1 MAAGKK
7 CSRLKL
13 KIDTRPKL
21 DMNPS
26 ESIIENA
33 SMASAPDPNPNPSP
47 SSKPDPDQAPAS
59 PMDSAAEPISPLG
72 YPDQESVP
80 PQQPMSR
87 ASASLAAARR
97 RKSSKGAMMSALRR
111 SASTPNV
118 RGLVAQETMSLADK
132 RRNKLGYHRTSV
144 ACGRY
149 HA

>member
-7 CSRLKL
+7 CSRVKL
-13 KIDTRPKL
+13 KIDTRAKL
-21 DMNPS
+21 DMDPS
-26 ESIIENA
+26 ENIIQNV
-33 SMASAPDPNPNPSP
+33 SMASAPDPNPNPS
-47 SSKPDPDQAPAS
+47 SKPDPDQAPPS
-59 PMDSAAEPISPLG
+59 PMDSAAEPISPLD
-72 YPDQESVP
+72 YPEQGP
-80 PQQPMSR
+80 LPLQQPMSR

-97 RKSSKGAMMSALRR
+97 RKSSKGAMVSALRR